1 MFLLCTAGD
10 HIKFNYPMAYSTVVL
25 TWGLLEFKDAYE
37 ASGQLQWMY
46 DSIKWPLDYLLKCHV
61 ADDELYV
68 QVNTS
73 LYYDNITG
81 LERYIYILSEPKCK
95 NRNRKERTECSA
107 HYYWV

>member
-81 LERYIYILSEPKCK
+81 LEIYILSEPKCK
-95 NRNRKERTECSA
+95 NRKRKERTECSA

>member
-1 MFLLCTAGD
+1 MHEECHVRVSLLCTAGD

-73 LYYDNITG
+73 SYYDNITE
-81 LERYIYILSEPKCK
+81 LEIYKRIE
-95 NRNRKERTECSA
+95 
-107 HYYWV
+107 V